1 MPKVLQIPVPTRPIP
16 AHTDPTCLLWEFI
29 PGQLQFLSQVLGVA
43 GIRFTTHLPPSAASL
58 STIICPPSADL
69 NWLPFPLP
77 VVHADFSPNPAPLS
91 VGGVSLPGVARQSPG
106 IFQLPSQVIAFLSQ
120 VDQYCYPERGRILNV
135 FGLQP
140 KSGTS
145 TIAFGLANGAKNS
158 VFVDASC
165 SLPDSFSRRHSPEMR
180 KLGFPAICN
189 FSSRDLE
196 ADLLVSR
203 LREILPVVQ
212 NTRFL
217 QLYRTNPDHISHI
230 FSLLVRAFAL
240 VVIDWGLLDSVERLN
255 DLSGQT
261 LVVRNYPQA
270 AVNRQL
276 LLQLHRQRIPIIN
289 NRVPARIVSAT
300 RVNQS
305 FSVPH
310 CRELKRLQDQGLGTL
325 WPKSLQ
331 INLAQLLRNI
341 LAAAA

>member
-1 MPKVLQIPVPTRPIP
+1 MPKVLQIPVPTRQVP
-16 AHTDPTCLLWEFI
+16 ARADPTCLLWDFS
-29 PGQLQFLSQVLGVA
+29 PAQLQFLSQVLGVA
-43 GIRFTTHLPPSAASL
+43 GIHFTTHLPPPAASL
-58 STIICPPSADL
+58 SMLICPPSADL

-77 VVHADFSPNPAPLS
+77 IVHADFSPSPPPPSLS
-91 VGGVSLPGVARQSPG
+91 GVSPPGAARQFPG
-106 IFQLPSQVIAFLSQ
+106 FFQLPSQVAAFLSQ
-120 VDQYCYPERGRILNV
+120 VDQYCYPPRGRILNV

-158 VFVDASC
+158 VFLAASC
-165 SLPDSFSRRHSPEMR
+165 GARDSVSRRHSPEMR
-180 KLGFPAICN
+180 KLGFPAISN
-189 FSSRDLE
+189 FSSRNLE

-230 FSLLVRAFAL
+230 FSLLVRAFSL
-240 VVIDWGLLDSVERLN
+240 VVIDWGLLDSAECLN

-261 LVVRNYPQA
+261 LVVRDYPQA

-276 LLQLHRQRIPIIN
+276 LLQLHRQRIPIIS
-289 NRVPARIVSAT
+289 NRVPARIVPANSG
-300 RVNQS
+300 NQS
-305 FSVPH
+305 FFVPH